1 MEQYEK
7 NVDKIANRAANTV
20 EKVGNGLNKLYIGC
34 SIIFANLFF
43 GAFCLWGV
51 YALYTAYK
59 LDAGG
64 EVTNG
69 TVIEMEESSSSD
81 GGCCVY
87 SPVVKFQA
95 NGQTYS
101 FDGGNA
107 SYPPAYEVGETVPVI
122 YNPANPNTAQ
132 INKWS
137 ERWLFP
143 IIIIPAMLFGALITT
158 FFLVR
163 AWRRNEDIISNI

>member
-43 GAFCLWGV
+43 AAFCLWGV

-59 LDAGG
+59 LDTGG

-69 TVIEMEESSSSD
+69 TVI
-81 GGCCVY
+81 
-87 SPVVKFQA
+87 
-95 NGQTYS
+95 
-101 FDGGNA
+101 A
-107 SYPPAYEVGETVPVI
+107 SYAGRTMIQTRANDANLKDIVVQVDWMTPYLRSEPVPAEL
-122 YNPANPNTAQ
+122 Q
-132 INKWS
+132 
-137 ERWLFP
+137 
-143 IIIIPAMLFGALITT
+143 TT
-158 FFLVR
+158 LSRVLR
-163 AWRRNEDIISNI
+163 P